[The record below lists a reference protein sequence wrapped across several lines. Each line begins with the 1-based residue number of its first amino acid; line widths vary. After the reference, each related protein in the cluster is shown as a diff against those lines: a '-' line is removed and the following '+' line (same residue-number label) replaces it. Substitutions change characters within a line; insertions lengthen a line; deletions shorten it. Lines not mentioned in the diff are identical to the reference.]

1 MKEIC
6 LNNVVMDQERINK
19 ERMVLA
25 YYLSGGNL
33 FEFVGLNTSTPYL
46 RIVAQ
51 TNNNHIFV
59 LRMYLNNYPYE
70 KPSVYVEMMLKDCHG
85 RDMNS
90 ASSTNHTLSPHSN
103 GWTQI
108 CHYHPEAWRPD
119 LSLWLVY
126 LKCLLW
132 LNIYEETLRTGEDM
146 EYYLK
151 HQKASDV
158 Y

>member
-1 MKEIC
+1 
-6 LNNVVMDQERINK
+6 
-19 ERMVLA
+19 MVLDN
-25 YYLSGGNL
+25 YLPGGGR
-33 FEFVGLNTSTPYL
+33 FEFGGLNTPNPYL
-46 RIVAQ
+46 RILAQ
-51 TNNNHIFV
+51 TNNDHVFV

-70 KPSVYVEMMLKDCHG
+70 KPAVYVEMMLKDCHG

-90 ASSTNHTLSPHSN
+90 ANAANHTLSPHSN

-108 CHYHPEAWRPD
+108 CHYHPDAWRAD

-132 LNIYEETLRTGEDM
+132 LNIYEETLRTGKDM

-151 HQKASDV
+151 HQHKDDV